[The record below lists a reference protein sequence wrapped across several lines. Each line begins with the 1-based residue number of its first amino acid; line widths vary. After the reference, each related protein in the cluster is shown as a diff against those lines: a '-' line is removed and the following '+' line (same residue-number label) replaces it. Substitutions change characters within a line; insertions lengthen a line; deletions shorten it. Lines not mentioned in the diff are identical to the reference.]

1 MSGNNKNA
9 VVPYS
14 TKGDLVVKP
23 DNVLGLEQLV
33 DGKLHFTSRD
43 EVKERLPDILGR
55 ALARIWIDNDF
66 NKRFSKD
73 PQGTLE
79 EHGIFLPENTIIEFQ
94 KKDTTRPRIVVYE
107 KKPNSNF
114 KLRIFYLQLVMMAG
128 R

>member
-9 VVPYS
+9 LVPDS

-33 DGKLHFTSRD
+33 DGSLHFTSRE

-55 ALARIWIDNDF
+55 ALARIWIDKDF

-79 EHGIFLPENTIIEFQ
+79 THGIFLPENTIIEFQ
-94 KKDTTRPRIVVYE
+94 KQDTTRPRIVVYE